1 METIQ
6 FIEKVVSNVEDK
18 QLLVNKMIEE
28 MTGCTI
34 YNKNEILKRI
44 DNMDTNS
51 FIQEVSKNIVMELNY
66 EKFKEMGFSIIFVN
80 DNVYVLYHNRKVTSS
95 IVDEISK
102 ASLNIPQFPELYI
115 MNLKTIIDKFNNM
128 DISVLYNC
136 SNINVIYWNLFTIK
150 ARKRYND
157 TQFHLNSNKHIKDII
172 SGEIYKEADPEMKY
186 IMKQINMMENNYDNT
201 FDIMNQNDSFSDSDN
216 NESYL
221 TESDK
226 NNEIFKLETISYL
239 NDNQVNKF
247 LSIDESFNYE
257 ENKLDYNNKESVV
270 SYIKKLLDVNSDNN
284 MGVLFKIY
292 FVNKIF
298 KCLLNATNFLA
309 TNLNFMTAVKNKIKE
324 LESEKA
330 IIKFAETNL
339 TKHFIKTLKSMKEL
353 IASIEKN

>member
-136 SNINVIYWNLFTIK
+136 SNINMRV
-150 ARKRYND
+150 
-157 TQFHLNSNKHIKDII
+157 
-172 SGEIYKEADPEMKY
+172 
-186 IMKQINMMENNYDNT
+186 
-201 FDIMNQNDSFSDSDN
+201 
-216 NESYL
+216 
-221 TESDK
+221 
-226 NNEIFKLETISYL
+226 
-239 NDNQVNKF
+239 
-247 LSIDESFNYE
+247 
-257 ENKLDYNNKESVV
+257 
-270 SYIKKLLDVNSDNN
+270 
-284 MGVLFKIY
+284 
-292 FVNKIF
+292 
-298 KCLLNATNFLA
+298 
-309 TNLNFMTAVKNKIKE
+309 
-324 LESEKA
+324 
-330 IIKFAETNL
+330 
-339 TKHFIKTLKSMKEL
+339 
-353 IASIEKN
+353 